1 MNGIRRLPTPS
12 SQSLLSPTPL
22 RDAPPHIAPLRSP
35 APSNR
40 APFITPP
47 PLPAE
52 ELPRSRFPVLHHVTL
67 PPLPRPP
74 AAPPP
79 ISPISATTDDDL
91 LRATPPLIAPICA
104 AAANDLLHATT
115 DPSHRNTHTF
125 AATDLHLA
133 ACLRVASS
141 PLAGVARLVIT
152 KPVTPLP
159 PPPTCCYASSAIA
172 ANPKSHPPPIGDIVG
187 LIVYLGPLQRVYNRL
202 YREVTLQNTRKL
214 QSVLKKNEPFDHD
227 CFNMSI
233 RKLSVLKKNEP
244 FDHDC
249 FNMSIRKFM
258 YLEAISRS
266 YWTKKARHSMY

>member
-172 ANPKSHPPPIGDIVG
+172 ANPKSHPPPIG
-187 LIVYLGPLQRVYNRL
+187 
-202 YREVTLQNTRKL
+202 
-214 QSVLKKNEPFDHD
+214 VLKKNEPFDHD

-258 YLEAISRS
+258 YVNIQMIQKTNEAI
-266 YWTKKARHSMY
+266 TKHCLNIQF